1 MLSMNTPT
9 TKTVTLHPIVK
20 ALLTARDFIDEAT
33 WKPQTDKQ
41 KQFFMFYSA
50 LVKELKN
57 FSNEEIKGLASKD
70 AKVLNAFLKENN
82 FDIKLDDFNSEEFGS
97 VGILKA
103 AVSWLTK
110 GKKVLRTYDELNY
123 EFACLSDANTFQV
136 FDTFYEY
143 PVIRIKTVNE
153 DEVFICKANESFSEL
168 DLLSHTSKI
177 QQDISQNNVQQK
189 YESVTFPCLKIKDE
203 PDISWLKGLLL
214 ESNKPNND
222 YLISS
227 AKQQTKFEMDENGA
241 KVESAAAVVMVRSCR
256 VLKHLVIDDSAHVW
270 ISRKNCDVP
279 YFAAR
284 VEKDSWVKAQ

>member
-1 MLSMNTPT
+1 LFFDDDAVFKIDVLTLI
-9 TKTVTLHPIVK
+9 KTR
-20 ALLTARDFIDEAT
+20 LLQD
-33 WKPQTDKQ
+33 QDKQ
-41 KQFFMFYSA
+41 IIYYGTVLNFEDDTPYITRSRATTEQLGFF
-50 LVKELKN
+50 N
-57 FSNEEIKGLASKD
+57 FDTVCSIGLLFNREVLEEIGFFA
-70 AKVLNAFLKENN
+70 E
-82 FDIKLDDFNSEEFGS
+82 DFG

-110 GKKVLRTYDELNY
+110 GQKVLRAYDEINY
-123 EFACLSDANTFQV
+123 QFACLSDTKTFQV
-136 FDTFYEY
+136 FDTFYEQ
-143 PVIRIKTVNE
+143 PVVRIKTVNE

-177 QQDISQNNVQQK
+177 QQDISLNNIQEK

-214 ESNKPNND
+214 KSNKPNSD
-222 YLISS
+222 YLVSS

-270 ISRKNCDVP
+270 ISRKNCKVP

-284 VEKDSWVKAQ
+284 VEKDSWVKAT